1 MSRLARW
8 VLKAM
13 ARSHPGQSAV
23 EVAAVFTI
31 LVPVLVGAV
40 DLGRAYFGHD
50 LLVHAVNEGAR
61 RGSLYVANPST
72 IESNV
77 VSTVQNAAV
86 SLNLQTGDVT
96 VTCYPGSSTTT
107 AKTCSSVTVGDSV
120 RVTATSV
127 FTPFTPVITAILP
140 GGTLTLTATSQRTYQ

>member
-1 MSRLARW
+1 MSGFARW
-8 VLKAM
+8 VLRAM
-13 ARSHPGQSAV
+13 VRSHPGQSAV

-50 LLVHAVNEGAR
+50 MLVHAVSEGAR
-61 RGSLYVANPST
+61 RGSFDTNIT
-72 IESNV
+72 NIKT
-77 VSTVQNAAV
+77 TVQNAAV
-86 SLNLQTGDVT
+86 SLNLQAGDVA
-96 VTCYPGSSTTT
+96 VACYSGSTTT
-107 AKTCSSVTVGDSV
+107 TKTCSSVTVGDSV

-140 GGTLTLTATSQRTYQ
+140 GGTLTLTATSQRSYQ

>member
-1 MSRLARW
+1 M
-8 VLKAM
+8 V
-13 ARSHPGQSAV
+13 RSHPGQSAV

-31 LVPVLVGAV
+31 LVPVIVGAV

-61 RGSLYVANPST
+61 RGSFDSST
-72 IESNV
+72 SNI
-77 VSTVQNAAV
+77 VSTVRTAGAT
-86 SLNLQTGDVT
+86 LNLQVGDVA
-96 VTCYPGSSTTT
+96 VTCYSGSTSTT
-107 AKTCSSVTVGDSV
+107 KTCSSVTVGDSV